1 MIKFSLSV
9 PKFHCSLI
17 YFKQFKRWFISIKSI
32 VGRARR
38 AFHQTLERIE
48 ANIEWKNIYYPV
60 IESWLEA
67 KVTS

>member
-1 MIKFSLSV
+1 
-9 PKFHCSLI
+9 LI